1 MSASNPKGSLPASYR
16 FKEVYVDI
24 PPSPYHTP
32 RASKLS
38 IGPRTGSAIIPSVRL
53 KNSNSTRVSTQQTP
67 ISKRKLDNVPSVEI
81 PTPSTKRAKLSSS
94 ATSLAS
100 LQSTIPA
107 QNQENTAPG
116 NVSSEFYCHQCN
128 RKYNKEDAVDCFGV
142 TAKGQCMAKYCKRC
156 LINRYGENASHLK
169 IAEARTYKC
178 PRCRGVC
185 NCSRCRKAQGL
196 APLGK
201 MAPVGVNNVST
212 ATNHGPSGGSIKDT
226 KEKQTKAKS
235 STVQISSTSASG
247 LKVQKTSSAVRKP
260 KLKALPS
267 LKWKAVPT
275 DLNYEQAL
283 LRFEIREFVLRFGI
297 LFPFPVS
304 KSHMEELNAVEGKHG
319 STGDEE
325 DYEPLHGWVSE
336 GCVKSIII
344 GLLGFLVD
352 DKHAAVA
359 KAIKL
364 AMKDIRSCGA
374 NLSKLW
380 AVLARLRDIL
390 GRDAFPDPLP
400 GPEVSVRMTRN
411 THVDEAQ
418 LLSVAFAA
426 QLVPVIVALQEATL
440 TSSRIRKEID
450 EGVQSSKDMM
460 REAREASKKEAERWE
475 QQQKD
480 VASDA
485 TGGKEATL
493 KAARQ
498 EHKQHLQKLDGMT
511 KILSHA
517 YTPRSG
523 YLGQDAEGRTYW
535 ALSPGM
541 PEREEALTFLE
552 ACKEVEGKGKKAKGR
567 RSVPSVVNGEELEDW
582 SWFVA
587 VWGSEP
593 RNAGAKSKPD
603 DEDAWWGIWEP
614 AEIRKLSQWLTIKYR
629 LDEEDES
636 PAAKD
641 IWWAREDQ
649 KTIKTN
655 SLPSKH
661 ELESL
666 VKGLDEYA
674 TVLQWRIE
682 KARDEA

>member
-53 KNSNSTRVSTQQTP
+53 KENSNSMRASMQQTP
-67 ISKRKLDNVPSVEI
+67 VSKRKLDNVPSVEI
-81 PTPSTKRAKLSSS
+81 SIPSAKRTKLSSS

-100 LQSTIPA
+100 LQSMLPA

-128 RKYNKEDAVDCFGV
+128 RKYNKEDAVDCFGI
-142 TAKGQCMAKYCKRC
+142 TAKGRCMAKYCKRC
-156 LINRYGENASHLK
+156 LINRYGEDAGHLK
-169 IAEARTYKC
+169 IAEAGTYKC

-201 MAPVGVNNVST
+201 MAPVGVNNAST
-212 ATNHGPSGGSIKDT
+212 AVGHDLSG
-226 KEKQTKAKS
+226 KEKQIKAKS
-235 STVQISSTSASG
+235 STVQISSASASAS
-247 LKVQKTSSAVRKP
+247 KVEKSSSVVRKP
-260 KLKALPS
+260 KPKAPPS

-297 LFPFPVS
+297 LFPFPLS
-304 KSHMEELNAVEGKHG
+304 KSHMEELNAVEGKYG

-336 GCVKSIII
+336 GCIKSIIL

-352 DKHAAVA
+352 DKPAAVA

-380 AVLARLRDIL
+380 AVLAGLRDVL
-390 GRDAFPDPLP
+390 GRDTFPDPLP

-411 THVDEAQ
+411 THVDEAR
-418 LLSVAFAA
+418 LTSVAFAA
-426 QLVPVIVALQEATL
+426 QLVPVVVALQEATM

-450 EGVQSSKDMM
+450 EGVQSSKDMVKD
-460 REAREASKKEAERWE
+460 ARELSKKEAERWE
-475 QQQKD
+475 QQKKD
-480 VASDA
+480 IASA
-485 TGGKEATL
+485 AKGGKEATL

-541 PEREEALTFLE
+541 PEREEALAFLE

-567 RSVPSVVNGEELEDW
+567 RSAPSVANGEELEDW

-603 DEDAWWGIWEP
+603 DEEDAWWGIWEP
-614 AEIRKLSQWLTIKYR
+614 AEIRKLSQWLTSKYR
-629 LDEEDES
+629 LDEEDET

-641 IWWAREDQ
+641 SWWAQEGQ
-649 KTIKTN
+649 KTIRTN

>member
-32 RASKLS
+32 RASKPS
-38 IGPRTGSAIIPSVRL
+38 IVGSAIIPSVRL
-53 KNSNSTRVSTQQTP
+53 KENSNSTRVSMQHTP
-67 ISKRKLDNVPSVEI
+67 VTKRKLANVPSVEI
-81 PTPSTKRAKLSSS
+81 PIPSAKRAKLSSS

-100 LQSTIPA
+100 LQSMIPV

-128 RKYNKEDAVDCFGV
+128 RKYNKEDAVECFGV
-142 TAKGQCMAKYCKRC
+142 TAKGRCMAKYCKRC
-156 LINRYGENASHLK
+156 LINRYGEDAGHLK
-169 IAEARTYKC
+169 IAEAGTYKC

-201 MAPVGVNNVST
+201 MAPVGVDNTSAITGHSKSN
-212 ATNHGPSGGSIKDT
+212 KDP
-226 KEKQTKAKS
+226 KEKNIKTKAATGHLS
-235 STVQISSTSASG
+235 SASASG
-247 LKVQKTSSAVRKP
+247 SKAEKTSAVVRKSKP
-260 KLKALPS
+260 KVLPS
-267 LKWKAVPT
+267 LKWKTVPT
-275 DLNYEQAL
+275 QLDYEQAV

-297 LFPFPVS
+297 LFPSPVS
-304 KSHMEELNAVEGKHG
+304 KSHLEELNAVEGKHG

-352 DKHAAVA
+352 DKPAVIS
-359 KAIKL
+359 KAIKS

-380 AVLARLRDIL
+380 AVLAGLRVVL

-400 GPEVSVRMTRN
+400 GPEVNVRMTRN

-418 LLSVAFAA
+418 LLCVAFAA
-426 QLVPVIVALQEATL
+426 QLVPVVVALQEAAM

-450 EGVQSSKDMM
+450 EGVQSAKDMI
-460 REAREASKKEAERWE
+460 RDAREATKKETERWE
-475 QQQKD
+475 QQKD
-480 VASDA
+480 VASA
-485 TGGKEATL
+485 TKGGKEAAL
-493 KAARQ
+493 KVARL
-498 EHKQHLQKLDGMT
+498 EHKQHLQKLDSMT

-517 YTPRSG
+517 YSPRSG
-523 YLGQDAEGRTYW
+523 YLGRDDEGRTYW

-541 PEREEALTFLE
+541 PEREEALAFLE
-552 ACKEVEGKGKKAKGR
+552 ACKDTEGKGKKAKGR
-567 RSVPSVVNGEELEDW
+567 RSAPNIVNGEELEDW

-593 RNAGAKSKPD
+593 GSAATKTKCED
-603 DEDAWWGIWEP
+603 DEEAWWGIWEP
-614 AEIRKLSQWLTIKYR
+614 AEIHKLSQWLTIKYR
-629 LDEEDES
+629 LDQEDES
-636 PAAKD
+636 PATKG
-641 IWWAREDQ
+641 IWWTREGQ
-649 KTIKTN
+649 KTIRTN
-655 SLPSKH
+655 SLPSKR

-666 VKGLDEYA
+666 VQGLDEYA

-682 KARDEA
+682 KAREET